1 MKTTKKQRD
10 EAVVIVREIA
20 TDGVVPDVRT
30 MRRVARTV
38 ERLAQKEGGPRD

>member
-20 TDGVVPDVRT
+20 TDGVVPNAKT
-30 MRRVARTV
+30 MRRVAQTV
-38 ERLAQKEGGPRD
+38 ARMAEEVSP